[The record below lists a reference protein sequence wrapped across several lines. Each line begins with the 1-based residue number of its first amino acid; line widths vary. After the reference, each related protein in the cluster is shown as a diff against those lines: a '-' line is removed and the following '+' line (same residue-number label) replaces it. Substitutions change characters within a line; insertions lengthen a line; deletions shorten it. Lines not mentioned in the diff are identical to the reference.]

1 MAGRAPRCSPPSPP
15 PTLQPGRRAAP
26 ARALPQPL
34 ITALTTL
41 ADAAPGD
48 VDAPVGAVVVGALVV
63 TAASLLIVQGLKPGT
78 DAAEK
83 IFDRDSKTGR
93 RR

>member
-1 MAGRAPRCSPPSPP
+1 MKQKKTTQHEVDIEGLGVFYLGRK
-15 PTLQPGRRAAP
+15 
-26 ARALPQPL
+26 
-34 ITALTTL
+34 
-41 ADAAPGD
+41 
-48 VDAPVGAVVVGALVV
+48 VDPDTG
-63 TAASLLIVQGLKPGT
+63 KPGT